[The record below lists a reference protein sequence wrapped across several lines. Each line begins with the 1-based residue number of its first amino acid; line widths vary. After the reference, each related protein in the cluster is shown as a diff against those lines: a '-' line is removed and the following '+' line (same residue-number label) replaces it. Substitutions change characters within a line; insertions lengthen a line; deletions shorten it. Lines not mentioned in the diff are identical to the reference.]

1 MGDTGDPRD
10 EDLAESTQ
18 RQNSNLRRLID
29 AVGTLLAGSRE
40 LLSRLQVPN
49 KVEPPDITGQP
60 DTQSRTDQATPPD
73 DQPPGTSGKS

>member
-29 AVGTLLAGSRE
+29 AVGSLLAGSRE
-40 LLSRLQVPN
+40 LLSRLQVPS
-49 KVEPPDITGQP
+49 KAKPPDTKGQP
-60 DTQSRTDQATPPD
+60 DTRSREDRATPPD
-73 DQPPGTSGKS
+73 DHPPGTAGKS